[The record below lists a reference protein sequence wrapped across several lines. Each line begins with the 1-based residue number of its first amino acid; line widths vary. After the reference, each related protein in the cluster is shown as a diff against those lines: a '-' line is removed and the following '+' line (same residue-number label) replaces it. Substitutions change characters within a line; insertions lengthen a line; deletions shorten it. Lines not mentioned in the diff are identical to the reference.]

1 MRVHKKLVPMSRK
14 IGYWLSESGAVPV
27 ERDHAET
34 VLAEPEKFELDRESV
49 MALYRSHDEPPG
61 SEGFARDEVI
71 RMAAK
76 KGWIR
81 VRIHN
86 TAGHY
91 VMLQGYEPEKQL
103 ERISSFLCDLVHRDI
118 IAADETIVLSDFATA
133 STKTLHW
140 TDGGAASV
148 MNTGCM
154 DL

>member
-1 MRVHKKLVPMSRK
+1 MSRK
-14 IGYWLSESGAVPV
+14 VGYWLSEKGAVPV

-34 VLAEPEKFELDRESV
+34 VLADPEQFELDRESL
-49 MALYRSHDEPPG
+49 MALYRKHDESPG

-81 VRIHN
+81 VRIQN
-86 TAGHY
+86 STGNY
-91 VMLQGYEPEKQL
+91 VMLQGYEPERHL

-118 IAADETIVLSDFATA
+118 IAADETIVLSDFASA

-148 MNTGCM
+148 MNNGCL